1 MRLDNGA
8 FAEHVAASDDL
19 LIKLPDETSFTD
31 AAGFGVGLGTA
42 VLGLFS
48 KRELGIP
55 IERLDVPA
63 IGEDQEFV
71 LVAGGSTAT
80 GTRAIQL
87 LKL

>member
-8 FAEHVAASDDL
+8 FAEYLASSDDL
-19 LIKLPDETSFTD
+19 LMKLPHETSFTD
-31 AAGFGVGLGTA
+31 AAGFGVSLGTA

-48 KRELGIP
+48 NRELGFP
-55 IERLDVPA
+55 IERIDAPA
-63 IGEDQEFV
+63 TGDDQEFV